1 MSWIQEDGL
10 RYDKHGNILRK
21 GQERAPD
28 IEVGD
33 RFFDVGNGRWAT
45 LLRIRPADEALGA
58 PFEALYDGCECFS
71 PFIASAMCADIGEVI
86 SASR

>member
-1 MSWIQEDGL
+1 MSWLKEDGL
-10 RYDKHGNILRK
+10 WVDKHGNILRK

-58 PFEALYDGCECFS
+58 PFEALYDGCERFS